1 MTSIPPSQMLHSNG
15 AELRRA
21 KPAILLQ
28 REISG
33 SWPNCFHTNQLSQP
47 SLCFF
52 PFQMLGLQPL
62 RQLKP
67 DQFNFTTLILIAQ
80 QYSNFALRVS
90 VVLQIML
97 SPNSYRRRVGMERLN
112 GLSLVTQQGGTWAPS
127 SISTPSIL
135 PEVTRTSMHKISSF
149 GLCLRSILSAPLLS
163 PGYSNTRDCL
173 LGPLCPLFFLLPHWG
188 ASSPVLSF
196 PRWDVPKR
204 PPSRSWH

>member
-1 MTSIPPSQMLHSNG
+1 MLHSNG

-28 REISG
+28 RKISG

-62 RQLKP
+62 RQLEP
-67 DQFNFTTLILIAQ
+67 DQFNFTTPILIAQ

-97 SPNSYRRRVGMERLN
+97 SPDSYRRRVGMERLN
-112 GLSLVTQQGGTWAPS
+112 GSSLVTQQGGIELLVL
-127 SISTPSIL
+127 SILTPSIL
-135 PEVTRTSMHKISSF
+135 PEVTQTSVHKIPSF
-149 GLCLRSILSAPLLS
+149 GLCLRSISSASLLS
-163 PGYSNTRDCL
+163 PGYSNTRDFL
-173 LGPLCPLFFLLPHWG
+173 LGPLRSLFLLPPRWG
-188 ASSPVLSF
+188 ALSPMLSF
-196 PRWDVPKR
+196 PQWDVPKH
-204 PPSRSWH
+204 PPSCSWY